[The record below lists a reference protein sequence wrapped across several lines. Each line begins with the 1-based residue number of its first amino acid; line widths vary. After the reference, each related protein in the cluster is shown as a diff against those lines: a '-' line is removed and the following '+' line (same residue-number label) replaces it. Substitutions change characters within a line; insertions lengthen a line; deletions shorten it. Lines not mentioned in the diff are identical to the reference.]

1 MISSNKIPS
10 KNELYDIIV
19 SAGIVENAS
28 AEIRNLWNFMFL
40 EFNLQSLT
48 KGLDFLN
55 QVKGAAFEEFKLL
68 IEDILI
74 FKQLL
79 SIS

>member
-48 KGLDFLN
+48 KGLDLLN